1 MGFRDRRHKSS
12 SKLREIMSD
21 SQQNSQYDIEVQA
34 VTKSFGTFDALKG
47 VDLNMQTGEFLTLF
61 GPNGAGKTTLIRLLS
76 TLAKPTS
83 GTLKVSGFDTQKES
97 GKVRASVGVISHD
110 PYLYENLSAFENIKF
125 FGEMYGVSDV
135 DSRAKELIEL
145 LGLGT
150 RMDDLVRTFS
160 RGMKQRLSVA
170 RSIVHDP
177 SVLLLD
183 EPYTGLDQK
192 GAKIFGDTL
201 SWLKSH
207 GRTILMTTHNIDEAL
222 TLSDRVGI
230 ITSGQVVYEGPA
242 SDLTNESFKAIY
254 LEHVE

>member
-1 MGFRDRRHKSS
+1 M
-12 SKLREIMSD
+12 MSD

-47 VDLNMQTGEFLTLF
+47 VDLHMNKGEFLTLF

-83 GTLKVSGFDTQKES
+83 GTLRVYGYDTQKES

-201 SWLKSH
+201 GWLKSH

-230 ITSGQVVYEGPA
+230 ITGGKVVYEGSA
-242 SDLTNESFKAIY
+242 SDLTNDSFKNIY

>member
-1 MGFRDRRHKSS
+1 M
-12 SKLREIMSD
+12 MSD
-21 SQQNSQYDIEVQA
+21 SHKENHFDVEVQA

-47 VDLNMQTGEFLTLF
+47 VDLHMEKGEFLTLF

-97 GKVRASVGVISHD
+97 GKVRESVGVISHD

-201 SWLKSH
+201 GWLKSH

-230 ITSGQVVYEGPA
+230 ITSGKVVYEGSA
-242 SDLTNESFKAIY
+242 SDLTNDSFKNIY